1 MKPLEGVRVVD
12 FTVAVAGPIAS
23 FVLADLGA
31 EVIKVEEAARGQMTR
46 ADMPRREGAPD
57 RPWNRLSNFNELNRG
72 KLSLAV
78 DVARP
83 EGREVFLRLAGLSD
97 IVIENWSPRVVGNL
111 GIDYAQ
117 ARRYRDDIIYISM
130 PAFGKTGPYAEMRSY
145 GPGID
150 AMSGLSHLT
159 GYVDGPPL
167 KPGNYYCDQNAGLH
181 AAFAA
186 MAALHHRRLTGEGQY
201 IELPMLE
208 GEIQVFGEALMDVA
222 LNGREPARLGNRH
235 PSIAPH
241 GVYPCRPNPLSP
253 FPGAPNPP
261 APFPR
266 RDGGGSSTA
275 AGLGSPPLR
284 GEGPARSEGD
294 GRSDEW
300 VTIVA
305 ADDAQ
310 WHALCGAIGRPE
322 LTRDPR
328 FADPIARY
336 RHQDELDAIIGAWT
350 VEREKHEVQRT
361 LQAAGVSA
369 AAALTPSEMF
379 EDPHIRARGLFE
391 FVEHSDAD
399 PFPHT
404 RVAFKLSGTPAP
416 ITRSGP
422 PFAEGN
428 DYVLRELLRMSAE
441 EVSALRERRVIV
453 DPHVSA

>member
-1 MKPLEGVRVVD
+1 VRVVD

-31 EVIKVEEAARGQMTR
+31 EVIKVEEPARGQVTR
-46 ADMPRREGAPD
+46 FDMPRREEAPD

-83 EGREVFLRLAGLSD
+83 DGREIFLRLAGVSD
-97 IVIENWSPRVVGNL
+97 IVVENWSPRVVGNL
-111 GIDYAQ
+111 GIDYEQ
-117 ARRYRDDIIYISM
+117 ARRYREDIIYISM
-130 PAFGKTGPYAEMRSY
+130 PAFGKSGPYADMRSY

-159 GYVDGPPL
+159 GYIDGPPL

-241 GVYPCRPNPLSP
+241 GVYPCRPNPVRFAHS
-253 FPGAPNPP
+253 

-266 RDGGGSSTA
+266 REGGDGPTA
-275 AGLGSPPLR
+275 VERGIPPRR

-294 GRSDEW
+294 GGSDQW

-310 WHALCGAIGRPE
+310 WRALCRAMGNEG

-328 FADPIARY
+328 FADPVSRY
-336 RHQDELDAIIGAWT
+336 LNQDELDAIIGAWT
-350 VEREKHEVQRT
+350 AERDKHDVQRE
-361 LQAAGVSA
+361 LQAVGVSA
-369 AAALTPSEMF
+369 AAALMPGEMF
-379 EDPHIRARGLFE
+379 EDPHIEARGLFE
-391 FVEHSDAD
+391 FVEHPDAG

-416 ITRSGP
+416 IAASGP
-422 PFAEGN
+422 PFAEAN
-428 DYVLRELLRMSAE
+428 DYVLRELLHMSDE
-441 EVSALRERRVIV
+441 EVRSLREKGVIV
-453 DPHVSA
+453 

>member
-57 RPWNRLSNFNELNRG
+57 RPWNRLSAFNELNRG

-83 EGREVFLRLAGLSD
+83 EGREVFLRLVGLSD

-117 ARRYRDDIIYISM
+117 ARRYREDIIYISM
-130 PAFGKTGPYAEMRSY
+130 PAFGKTGPYADMRSY

-159 GYVDGPPL
+159 GYIDGPPL

-222 LNGREPARLGNRH
+222 LNGREPGRLGNRH

-241 GVYPCRPNPLSP
+241 GVYRCR
-253 FPGAPNPP
+253 PNPP
-261 APFPR
+261 APFPAR
-266 RDGGGSSTA
+266 EGGDLSTA
-275 AGLGSPPLR
+275 VEIGSPPLA
-284 GEGPARSEGD
+284 GE
-294 GRSDEW
+294 RSDEW

-310 WHALCGAIGRPE
+310 WRALCGVIGQPE

-336 RHQDELDAIIGAWT
+336 RHQDELDAIIGTWT
-350 VEREKHEVQRT
+350 AERDKHEVQRT

-369 AAALTPSEMF
+369 GAALTPSEMF

-391 FVEHSDAD
+391 FVEHSDSD

-416 ITRSGP
+416 IANSGP
-422 PFAEGN
+422 PFAEAN
-428 DYVLRELLRMSAE
+428 DYVLRTLLRMSAE
-441 EVSALRERRVIV
+441 EVSALREKRVIV
-453 DPHVSA
+453 DPHVPA